1 MWMTLDSILTVPD
14 KPINLTGSFFIE
26 LRSNPKLLLFCFTSL
41 HNWSRK
47 LARLSQL
54 IRLKTETN
62 RDLETSVFR
71 TMSSLFLYWILIGLL
86 WYIPSLWSA
95 VVIIFGLFYDS
106 QSKCALWGWGW
117 GVWVTTVWP
126 DVENHTLNFDKWNNA
141 FRIQLDVL
149 KFCQKFRL

>member
-1 MWMTLDSILTVPD
+1 MWMTLDSILTDPD
-14 KPINLTGSFFIE
+14 KPINFDRFIFHWA
-26 LRSNPKLLLFCFTSL
+26 SKLSEVAFICFTSL
-41 HNWSRK
+41 HSWSRK

-117 GVWVTTVWP
+117 GVWVNISLARRWKSHFELWQMEQRFQDSTGRP
-126 DVENHTLNFDKWNNA
+126 KILPK
-141 FRIQLDVL
+141 I
-149 KFCQKFRL
+149 

>member
-62 RDLETSVFR
+62 RGLETSVFR
-71 TMSSLFLYWILIGLL
+71 TMSCLFLYWILIGLL

-117 GVWVTTVWP
+117 GVWVNISLARRRKSHFELWQMEQRFQDSTGRP
-126 DVENHTLNFDKWNNA
+126 KILPK
-141 FRIQLDVL
+141 I
-149 KFCQKFRL
+149 